1 MDENSPFECLR
12 SYIPKFEW
20 RNLKLWETGGLLI
33 YCEQL
38 KYKEILKRLKKDL

>member
-20 RNLKLWETGGLLI
+20 RELGSLLI